1 MSWSDFYDPGFTPIF
16 VPTFSDPALEAQARK
31 LCAGDPACLYDVA
44 VTDRLDIGLATHLGS
59 EELAMFEALTVPG
72 KLTYVICIIMQLSVY
87 IHACVYVQMKCV
99 ATCTVLYSSQHIAF

>member
-1 MSWSDFYDPGFTPIF
+1 MTCAISSLFTGILSSGEESLFFYRGNMSWSDFYDPGFTPIF
-16 VPTFSDPALEAQARK
+16 MPTFSDPALEAQARK

-72 KLTYVICIIMQLSVY
+72 KLT
-87 IHACVYVQMKCV
+87 
-99 ATCTVLYSSQHIAF
+99 